1 MIRKIV
7 IGSDYKNAMAYKLG
21 QEAGY
26 DENHGGSMTISSFME
41 NKETG
46 MLLIW
51 VTNEV
56 EENAVWKEIPTEFVI
71 KEYDIFT

>member
-21 QEAGY
+21 QEVGY